1 MVMQTASTLSGSATS
16 TPHVSV
22 LMSMKNALPYLDQ
35 AVSSILSQTFSN
47 WEFVIVDNC
56 STDASAAV
64 VEAAARTES
73 RIVLLRNERD
83 LGHSGGLNRGLA
95 ICRGTWIARMDA
107 DDIAMP
113 DRLERQ
119 LRFVRDNP
127 DVATTS
133 CLAFYIGPDGR
144 RVGRTTPG
152 LTTRE
157 EFRRYHDERLPI
169 GIMHP
174 GALIRRDVIQ
184 EAGGYRPEYDPAN
197 DIDLWCRISDRHLI
211 LVQPEILMEY
221 RVHGG
226 SLSAASYEYGRLK
239 HLWARDSMIARRGFE
254 PEPTWAEFLEARRNA
269 PWWLRLNR
277 WRKLHAKRLY
287 RQSAQNHLSRRR
299 ARSIFEMSLSALLQ
313 PEYTIPRFRGQS
325 LP

>member
-1 MVMQTASTLSGSATS
+1 MQNVSTLSGSSVS
-16 TPHVSV
+16 TPYVSV

-35 AVSSILSQTFSN
+35 AVSSIVNQTFSN

-56 STDASAAV
+56 STDASAAL

-73 RIVLLRNERD
+73 RIVLLRNECD

-95 ICRGTWIARMDA
+95 VCRGIWIARMDA
-107 DDIAMP
+107 DDIAMS

-119 LRFVRDNP
+119 LGFVRDNP
-127 DVATTS
+127 DVTTTS

-144 RVGRTTPG
+144 RVGRTIPL

-169 GIMHP
+169 GIIHP

-184 EAGGYRPEYDPAN
+184 EVGCYRPEYDPAN

-211 LVQPEILMEY
+211 LVQPEFLMEY

-226 SLSAASYEYGRLK
+226 SLSAASYELGRLK
-239 HLWARDSMIARRGFE
+239 HLWARDSMIARRASK
-254 PEPTWAEFLEARRNA
+254 PEPNWAQFLDARHNS

-287 RQSAQNHLSRRR
+287 RQAAQHHLSRRR
-299 ARSIFEMSLSALLQ
+299 ARSVFEMSLSALLQ
-313 PEYTIPRFRGQS
+313 PEYTITRFRGQS

>member
-1 MVMQTASTLSGSATS
+1 
-16 TPHVSV
+16 
-22 LMSMKNALPYLDQ
+22 MSMKNAMPYLEQ
-35 AVSSILSQTFSN
+35 AVSSILNQTSSD

-56 STDASAAV
+56 STDTSPAV

-73 RIVLLRNERD
+73 RIVFLRNERD

-107 DDIAMP
+107 DDIALP
-113 DRLERQ
+113 DRLDRQ
-119 LRFVRDNP
+119 LAFLRENP
-127 DVATTS
+127 DVATTG
-133 CLAFYIGPDGR
+133 CLAYYIDPEGH
-144 RVGRTTPG
+144 RVGKTIPV

-157 EFRRYHDERLPI
+157 EFRRYYDAGLPI

-174 GALIRRDVIQ
+174 GAMIRRDVIL

-211 LVQPEILMEY
+211 LVQPEHLIEY

-226 SLSAASYEYGRLK
+226 SLSAASYEFGRLK
-239 HLWARDSMIARRGFE
+239 HLWARDSMIARRALQ
-254 PEPTWAEFLEARRNA
+254 PEPSWPAFLEARKNA

-277 WRKLHAKRLY
+277 WRKLHAKRFY
-287 RQSAQNHLSRRR
+287 RQSAQHHLSHRPV
-299 ARSIFEMSLSALLQ
+299 RSFFEMSLSAALQ
-313 PEYTIPRFRGQS
+313 PEYTLPRFRGQS
-325 LP
+325 LR

>member
-1 MVMQTASTLSGSATS
+1 MTC

-22 LMSMKNALPYLDQ
+22 LMSMKNALPYLEQ
-35 AVSSILSQTFSN
+35 AVSSICNQTYSD

-64 VEAAARTES
+64 VDAAACIES
-73 RIVLLRNERD
+73 RIILLRNECD

-119 LRFVRDNP
+119 LAFVRENP

-133 CLAFYIGPDGR
+133 CLAYYIGPDGR
-144 RVGRTTPG
+144 RVGKTISV
-152 LTTRE
+152 LTTRA
-157 EFRRYHDERLPI
+157 EFQRHHDERLPI

-174 GALIRRDVIQ
+174 GALIRRDAIL

-211 LVQPEILMEY
+211 LVQPEYLMEY
-221 RVHGG
+221 RVHAG
-226 SLSAASYEYGRLK
+226 SLSAASYEFGRLK
-239 HLWARDSMIARRGFE
+239 HLWARDSMIARRSLK
-254 PEPTWAEFLEARRNA
+254 PEPSWAEFLETRQYA
-269 PWWLRLNR
+269 PRWTRLNR
-277 WRKLHAKRLY
+277 WRKLHAKRFY
-287 RQSAQNHLSRRR
+287 RQSAQHHLSRRQVR
-299 ARSIFEMSLSALLQ
+299 AIFEMSLSALLQ
-313 PEYTIPRFRGQS
+313 PEYTLPRFRGQS
-325 LP
+325 LR